1 MRIIALGHRM
11 PSWVREVTDE
21 YTQRMPRETPL
32 ELVELKPEA
41 RVSGRTT
48 EQILETES
56 RRVLALL
63 QSSDLVVV
71 LDERGDTWRTQDLAK
86 TINGAQREGQDLVFI
101 IGSAD
106 GLHDAVRARG
116 QKLFALSRLTLPHG
130 MARAILT
137 EQLYRACS
145 LLKGHPYHRE

>member
-1 MRIIALGHRM
+1 M
-11 PSWVREVTDE
+11 PSWVRDVTDE
-21 YTQRMPRETPL
+21 YEQRLPRETPL

-48 EQILETES
+48 EQILEAES

-63 QSSDLVVV
+63 QSDDLVIV
-71 LDERGDTWRTQDLAK
+71 LEERGDLWRTQDLANVIS
-86 TINGAQREGQDLVFI
+86 TAQREGQDLVFI

-106 GLHDAVRARG
+106 GLHDALRARAN
-116 QKLFALSRLTLPHG
+116 KIFALSRLTLPHG